1 MDLYNFLRS
10 ILEGSR
16 NKLSDIKH
24 ILEKNKFNKF
34 SRKFTI
40 KKKISDCLF
49 VIGSTEKIKISLKK
63 KIE

>member
-1 MDLYNFLRS
+1 MDLYNLLRS

-40 KKKISDCLF
+40 KKK
-49 VIGSTEKIKISLKK
+49 
-63 KIE
+63 